1 MLQATLRDWH
11 VLSTTASVP
20 WLRQVIDRSL
30 PRDAEDDEV
39 VMVDVLVN
47 TSPVSVSPD
56 VVADWVVDRARA
68 LGLASVERHVDA
80 LIEGVTCWRAPDG
93 TARSSIP
100 QRHVHYA
107 PEGFDWGFGG
117 SGPADL
123 ALNVLALFLP
133 LAPEATS
140 VALRDGS
147 SVSEA
152 AWALHQA
159 FKYDLLVTLPR
170 SGGHLT
176 PETIRAWITT
186 HPLLGADPL
195 FSPLEHVDDGPH
207 GALGR

>member
-1 MLQATLRDWH
+1 MLQATLRDRH

-20 WLRQVIDRSL
+20 RLRRVIDRPL
-30 PRDAEDDEV
+30 PLDADDDEV
-39 VMVDVLVN
+39 VAVDVLVN
-47 TSPVSVSPD
+47 TLPVSVSPD
-56 VVADWVVDRARA
+56 VVADGVVDRAREC
-68 LGLASVERHVDA
+68 GLACVERHADA

-93 TARSSIP
+93 TARSSIQ

-107 PEGFDWGFGG
+107 PKGFDWGFGG

-133 LAPEATS
+133 LAPDAIG

-159 FKYDLLVTLPR
+159 FKYDLIATLPR
-170 SGGHLT
+170 LGGNISAK
-176 PETIRAWITT
+176 TIQDWITT
-186 HPLLGADPL
+186 HPVVGAEPL
-195 FSPLEHVDDGPH
+195 FSPLEYVEGGPH
-207 GALGR
+207 LALRQ

>member
-30 PRDAEDDEV
+30 PLAADDDEV
-39 VMVDVLVN
+39 VTVDVLVN
-47 TSPVSVSPD
+47 TSPVSDSPN

-68 LGLASVERHVDA
+68 FGLASVERHADA

-107 PEGFDWGFGG
+107 PKGFDWGFGG

-123 ALNVLALFLP
+123 ALNVLAVFLP
-133 LAPEATS
+133 LAADATG

-159 FKYDLLVTLPR
+159 FKYDLIATLPR
-170 SGGHLT
+170 AGGDISAK
-176 PETIRAWITT
+176 TIRTWITT
-186 HPLLGADPL
+186 HPVVGADPL
-195 FSPLEHVDDGPH
+195 FSPLEHPDGGPH
-207 GALGR
+207 VALGQ

>member
-1 MLQATLRDWH
+1 MQQATRHDWQ
-11 VLSTTASVP
+11 VLATTAPVP
-20 WLRQVIDRSL
+20 WLREVIHHSL
-30 PRDAEDDEV
+30 PPDGDDDQV
-39 VMVDVLVN
+39 VTVDVVL
-47 TSPVSVSPD
+47 TTTPVSASPE

-68 LGLASVERHVDA
+68 VGLASLGHHADV
-80 LIEGVTCWRAPDG
+80 LIEGVRCWRAPDG
-93 TARSSIP
+93 TARSSLP

-107 PEGFDWGFGG
+107 PTGFDWGFGG

-123 ALNVLALFLP
+123 ALNLLARFLP
-133 LAPEATS
+133 LAPEATG
-140 VALRDGS
+140 VVLRDGS

>member
-1 MLQATLRDWH
+1 MLQAMLRDWH
-11 VLSTTASVP
+11 VLSTTASIP

-30 PRDAEDDEV
+30 PLDADDDEV

-68 LGLASVERHVDA
+68 FGLASVERHADA

-107 PEGFDWGFGG
+107 PRGFDWGFGG

-140 VALRDGS
+140 VTLRDGS
-147 SVSEA
+147 SISEA
-152 AWALHQA
+152 AWALHQE
-159 FKYDLLVTLPR
+159 FKYDLIATLPR
-170 SGGHLT
+170 SGGDISVQ
-176 PETIRAWITT
+176 TIRAWITA
-186 HPLLGADPL
+186 HPVIAADSL
-195 FSPLEHVDDGPH
+195 FSPLEHLDEAPPV
-207 GALGR
+207 ALSQ

>member
-152 AWALHQA
+152 AWALHQE
-159 FKYDLLVTLPR
+159 FKYDLIATLPR
-170 SGGHLT
+170 AGGDISAK
-176 PETIRAWITT
+176 TIRAWLIT
-186 HPLLGADPL
+186 HPVISADSL
-195 FSPLEHVDDGPH
+195 FSPLEHLDGAPPV
-207 GALGR
+207 ALGQ

>member
-30 PRDAEDDEV
+30 PPDGADDEV

-68 LGLASVERHVDA
+68 FGLASVERHADA

-100 QRHVHYA
+100 QRHIHYA
-107 PEGFDWGFGG
+107 PMGFDWGFGG

-133 LAPEATS
+133 LTPDATG
-140 VALRDGS
+140 VVLRDGS
-147 SVSEA
+147 SISEA
-152 AWALHQA
+152 AWALHQE
-159 FKYDLLVTLPR
+159 FKYDLIATLPR
-170 SGGHLT
+170 AGGDISARS
-176 PETIRAWITT
+176 IRAWITK
-186 HPLLGADPL
+186 HPVVGADPL
-195 FSPLEHVDDGPH
+195 FSPLEHLDGGPH
-207 GALGR
+207 VALGQ

>member
-30 PRDAEDDEV
+30 PPDGDDDEV
-39 VMVDVLVN
+39 VTVDVLVN

-68 LGLASVERHVDA
+68 FGLASVERHADA

-107 PEGFDWGFGG
+107 PHGVRLGFW
-117 SGPADL
+117 
-123 ALNVLALFLP
+123 
-133 LAPEATS
+133 
-140 VALRDGS
+140 
-147 SVSEA
+147 
-152 AWALHQA
+152 W
-159 FKYDLLVTLPR
+159 
-170 SGGHLT
+170 
-176 PETIRAWITT
+176 
-186 HPLLGADPL
+186 
-195 FSPLEHVDDGPH
+195 
-207 GALGR
+207 